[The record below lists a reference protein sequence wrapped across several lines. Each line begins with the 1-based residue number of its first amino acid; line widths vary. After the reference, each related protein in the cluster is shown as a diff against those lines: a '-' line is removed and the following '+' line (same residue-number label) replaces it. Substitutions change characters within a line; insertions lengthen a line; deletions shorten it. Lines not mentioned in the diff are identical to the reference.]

1 MTAQISSSTTI
12 TVGPIVLN
20 SIDVDGVKWT
30 VDSDGFDGWGV
41 PSSSLAVV
49 PKATQPGGWA
59 GASFTGSRPM
69 ALRGLITAPTPALL
83 TRALDALFAAVSN
96 EETLFQ
102 VAEAGATRWCIVR
115 RSDDVIPKRL
125 TNQVA
130 MYAFRVTALDHRKF
144 SVPLT
149 ASTRLPVS
157 SGGLTVP
164 FTAPF
169 AVAATLVSGQVN
181 LTNPGNETGP
191 VILRVDGP
199 CHGPSITHVASG
211 ISLTFSASLVLGEGE
226 WLTIDPEARTVMA
239 NDQSSRSGY
248 ITSRGWFGFVPGDNT
263 FAFTASSFDAG
274 ALLTVTATPAF
285 K

>member
-1 MTAQISSSTTI
+1 MTTQISSSTTI
-12 TVGPIVLN
+12 TIGPIVLN

-49 PKATQPGGWA
+49 PKARQSGGWA

-69 ALRGLITAPTPALL
+69 ALRGLITAPTPELL
-83 TRALDALFAAVSN
+83 TRALDALFTAVSN
-96 EETLFQ
+96 EETFFQ

-115 RSDDVIPKRL
+115 RSDDVIAKRL

-130 MYAFRVTALDHRKF
+130 TYAFRVTALDYRKF
-144 SVPLT
+144 SAPLT
-149 ASTRLPVS
+149 GSTRLPAS
-157 SGGLTVP
+157 SGGLTIPFTVP
-164 FTAPF
+164 FTID
-169 AVAATLVSGQVN
+169 AVTVSGQVS

-191 VILRVDGP
+191 VILRIDGP

-211 ISLTFSASLVLGEGE
+211 ISLTFSSSLVLGVGE

-239 NDQSSRSGY
+239 NDQASRSTY
-248 ITSRGWFGFVPGDNT
+248 VTSRGWFGFPAGNST
-263 FAFTASSFDAG
+263 YAFSAASFDAD
-274 ALLTVTATPAF
+274 AQLTVTATPAW